1 MPKLDLSVR
10 IEPLLGSLLG
20 QRFWIP
26 LSAPPSTWP
35 LGSLPVSQAAHFV
48 TEVLCVG
55 QLFLSLSLF
64 LLCQVKNHKLSITPG
79 AEEGKEP
86 VSSRP
91 KSNVS
96 AAAEL
101 CPDPEFASLTVVQP
115 CFYLSYHN
123 IKDKVRLSRKRG
135 RRVPAVGWNFQ
146 RRLGCE
152 ERPRNPNRM

>member
-10 IEPLLGSLLG
+10 IEPPLGSLLG

-35 LGSLPVSQAAHFV
+35 LGSLPVSQASHFI
-48 TEVLCVG
+48 TEGLCVG

-64 LLCQVKNHKLSITPG
+64 LLCQVENHKLSIIPG
-79 AEEGKEP
+79 AEKGKEP

-101 CPDPEFASLTVVQP
+101 CHDPEFASLTMVQRFLLP
-115 CFYLSYHN
+115 QLSQHQGQGQT
-123 IKDKVRLSRKRG
+123 V
-135 RRVPAVGWNFQ
+135 
-146 RRLGCE
+146 
-152 ERPRNPNRM
+152 

>member
-10 IEPLLGSLLG
+10 IEPPLGALLG

-79 AEEGKEP
+79 AEEGQEP

-101 CPDPEFASLTVVQP
+101 CPDPEFASLTVVQR
-115 CFYLSYHN
+115 CSLASTSV
-123 IKDKVRLSRKRG
+123 ITTSRTRSDCLGRG
-135 RRVPAVGWNFQ
+135 SRGSQLWD
-146 RRLGCE
+146 GISKGG
-152 ERPRNPNRM
+152 